1 MLNECNK
8 EKDGYG
14 AFAAEVHFS
23 NDQIVTKYLQR
34 HIFFVSSIYKEI
46 FFFSKY
52 ACVLLMPK

>member
-14 AFAAEVHFS
+14 AFAAEFHFS

-34 HIFFVSSIYKEI
+34 HIFLSQVFTKKYS
-46 FFFSKY
+46 FS
-52 ACVLLMPK
+52 LNMPVYC